1 MVITF
6 TLTSRSHYNSI
17 TEPCT
22 LLLSLMKD
30 LSIDIPS
37 HFITSIIDVYQDIAT
52 HDKLIFPSAITQIL
66 WHFSFPIPL
75 PLLFTIMGTISVG
88 FVRWSEAQLRLK
100 RPQVETDDP
109 AAFAV
114 PPSSSTP
121 STSALSSSTAGVT
134 LDVIMAQVQRM
145 DARLDYLTDEMCQM
159 NTRVGHI
166 ARRQA
171 RMVGFT
177 PSPFPSLEALVDEDD
192 DAGAD
197 KDDAGSF
204 ISFFKKQFSIFEN
217 KKLVWQLK
225 MNKKQNMFSK
235 LNL

>member
-1 MVITF
+1 
-6 TLTSRSHYNSI
+6 
-17 TEPCT
+17 
-22 LLLSLMKD
+22 
-30 LSIDIPS
+30 
-37 HFITSIIDVYQDIAT
+37 
-52 HDKLIFPSAITQIL
+52 
-66 WHFSFPIPL
+66 
-75 PLLFTIMGTISVG
+75 
-88 FVRWSEAQLRLK
+88 
-100 RPQVETDDP
+100 
-109 AAFAV
+109 
-114 PPSSSTP
+114 
-121 STSALSSSTAGVT
+121 
-134 LDVIMAQVQRM
+134 M

-159 NTRVGHI
+159 NTRVGRI

-192 DAGAD
+192 DAGANE
-197 KDDAGSF
+197 DDAGSF